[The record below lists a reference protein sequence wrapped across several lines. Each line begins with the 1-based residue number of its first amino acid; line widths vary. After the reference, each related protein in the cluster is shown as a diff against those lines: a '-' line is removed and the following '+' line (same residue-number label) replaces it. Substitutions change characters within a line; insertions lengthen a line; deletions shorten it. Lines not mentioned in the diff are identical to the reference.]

1 MANKQTEI
9 TKDLPNKKLNVVR
22 EFEAPVAE
30 VWEAWTDA
38 KILDQ
43 WWAPR
48 PWKAETKSMNF
59 SDGGTWI
66 YSMNGPQGER
76 SWCRVDFGNITTD
89 NSFGAAVSFCDEDG
103 NKDASFPEM
112 NWVAT
117 FSAIGDDTKVEVEI
131 TFATEAD
138 LEKIVGMGFKEGFTM
153 AHGNLD
159 ELLAK

>member
-9 TKDLPNKKLNVVR
+9 SKDLPNKKLNVVR
-22 EFEAPVAE
+22 EFEAPVAD

-38 KILDQ
+38 DTLDQ

-48 PWKAETKSMNF
+48 PWKAQTKSMDF
-59 SDGGTWI
+59 RDGGRWI

-76 SWCRVDFGNITTD
+76 SWCRVDFNNIIAG

-117 FSAIGDDTKVEVEI
+117 FNAIGDDTKVEVAI
-131 TFATEAD
+131 TFPTTAD
-138 LEKIVGMGFKEGFTM
+138 MEKIVGMGFSEGFTM

>member
-22 EFEAPVAE
+22 EFEAPVAD
-30 VWEAWTDA
+30 VWKAWTDA
-38 KILDQ
+38 DTLDQ

-48 PWKAETKSMNF
+48 PWKAKTKSMDF
-59 SDGGTWI
+59 RDGGKWI
-66 YSMNGPQGER
+66 YSMNGPQGEV
-76 SWCRVDFGNITTD
+76 SWCLVDFSSITTGK
-89 NSFGAAVSFCDEDG
+89 SFGAAVCFCDVDG
-103 NKDASFPEM
+103 NKNASFPEM
-112 NWVAT
+112 NWVST
-117 FSAIGDDTKVEVEI
+117 FTAIGDDTRVDVEI
-131 TFATEAD
+131 TFPTEAD

>member
-9 TKDLPNKKLNVVR
+9 SKDLPNKKLNVVR
-22 EFEAPVAE
+22 EFEAPVAD
-30 VWEAWTDA
+30 VWKAWTDA
-38 KILDQ
+38 DMLDQ

-48 PWKAETKSMNF
+48 PWKAETKSMDF

-76 SWCRVDFGNITTD
+76 SWCRVDFNNITAGK
-89 NSFGAAVSFCDEDG
+89 SFGAAVSFCDEDG

-131 TFATEAD
+131 TFPTTAD
-138 LEKIVGMGFKEGFTM
+138 LEKIVGMGFSQGFTM